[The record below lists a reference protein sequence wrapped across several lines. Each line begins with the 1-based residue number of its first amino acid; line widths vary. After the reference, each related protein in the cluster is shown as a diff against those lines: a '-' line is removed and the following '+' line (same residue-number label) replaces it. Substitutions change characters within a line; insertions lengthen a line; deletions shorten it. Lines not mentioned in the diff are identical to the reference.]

1 MEAARASPAF
11 ALSIDEKGRFLAV
24 ALSYLDASFC
34 SRSIVLAYRELPGFT
49 AADIAKSVADA
60 CNERGLDLR
69 RLCAFTADGASVMG
83 TRAAMSA
90 GGDNVAR
97 RLSDAAQRAVL
108 VTHCAAHRLQLCV
121 SSALHADAYLQEL
134 EGTVHRLFGFLRGP
148 SGSGDAHT
156 LGLLFWSEVAEEEML
171 TSLGTGKARWLSLLA
186 PLRKL
191 EASYVTL
198 MAFLAQQFETENDR
212 EKKKKTQK
220 TFTFLASWEFRF
232 TLAGIVDILAEC
244 WLAKSKLEKRVA
256 GGQIRR
262 ILDELEAG
270 LAVLSERERRV
281 AARMHQTSSAANRD
295 AVGVDPVE
303 DAALA
308 VERCLVAYARDR
320 GSKLLAAPLPGS
332 QRPGIRPLAPRHLTP
347 RRIRA
352 ISFAP

>member
-1 MEAARASPAF
+1 
-11 ALSIDEKGRFLAV
+11 
-24 ALSYLDASFC
+24 
-34 SRSIVLAYRELPGFT
+34 
-49 AADIAKSVADA
+49 
-60 CNERGLDLR
+60 
-69 RLCAFTADGASVMG
+69 
-83 TRAAMSA
+83 
-90 GGDNVAR
+90 
-97 RLSDAAQRAVL
+97 
-108 VTHCAAHRLQLCV
+108 
-121 SSALHADAYLQEL
+121 
-134 EGTVHRLFGFLRGP
+134 
-148 SGSGDAHT
+148 
-156 LGLLFWSEVAEEEML
+156 ML

-212 EKKKKTQK
+212 EKKKKTHK

-244 WLAKSKLEKRVA
+244 WLAKSKLEKRVI

-281 AARMHQTSSAANRD
+281 AARMHQTSTAANRD
-295 AVGVDPVE
+295 AVGGDPVE

-332 QRPGIRPLAPRHLTP
+332 QRPGIRPLAPRHLNP